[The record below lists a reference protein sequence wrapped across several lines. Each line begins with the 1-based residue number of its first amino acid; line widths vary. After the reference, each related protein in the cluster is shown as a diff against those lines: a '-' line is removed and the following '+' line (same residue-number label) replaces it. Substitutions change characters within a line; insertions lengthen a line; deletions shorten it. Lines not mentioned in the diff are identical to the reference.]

1 MPHPI
6 SPLALISVTLLS
18 SHKVLNLLQE
28 QPFAQPL
35 QESNLREA
43 VYLTYQAWAAREPD
57 HVFHR
62 NWLMLGQ
69 QTADRGGSRWLPG
82 ALQALATE
90 FLCPRHGALYVRL
103 EKYGVWQQSLV
114 SRICSLPVQA
124 AGYTWPPESTYLQG
138 LNPPNW
144 LRSPD
149 AGMWASVHLPTL
161 TPYDPLVEDY
171 LLREGVHETHLHLNG
186 STHAEQCWLRA
197 LRAPQKETADFE
209 RKWHDGDSD
218 ACRRVRE
225 LARSV
230 NPALNPAE
238 LRRQL
243 IVARRL
249 REWLVAA
256 ATEAIPADMELPSSY
271 TVLSSDQG
279 SDKSAPAP
287 ADVRLG
293 LHSGS
298 SSADEMGWLSLL
310 LRRLD
315 EGPERGGAL
324 DRMLHCYLV
333 LQNQY
338 YRLLVQSEEQ
348 FGFDQFQKFTWT
360 DLREP
365 AEKEYLVRF
374 LSMHGRHARQS
385 RVGYLEG
392 RFAPK
397 GSLGKNEELLRN
409 ILGGYLRY
417 LRREQGVGDSEA
429 SPAMTALLDQLHKES
444 DTWLPQE
451 RHHFRLGLVAHFIK
465 QPWDNKGANAGSYRF
480 YGLRQDLE
488 EKAHV
493 LIQTLA
499 TWPHLH
505 RWLRGIDAAANE
517 LHASPEVFA
526 SCYRICR
533 QAGLTRRSYHAG
545 EDFPHLLSGLRQM
558 LDALELLD
566 LRDGDRIGHGTAM
579 GISPRL
585 WLSRM
590 PDELVVRRG
599 DWMLDL
605 LAAWRLLRS
614 KGATEQAY
622 RVECELAALASQ
634 LFDEDLDCTALE
646 RAMSFRGLH
655 LGYLQNAQESTWQ
668 PRIDDKHWLH
678 PVSNLQHAEAML
690 VFKAMG
696 KHRRDLA
703 RLWKWQSDQSLWQRS
718 EALIH
723 VKAGYFD
730 AAGYLCLQQALMDEV
745 AKRRVLIETLP
756 ASNVR
761 ISQYQDFNEHHAF
774 RWMRVPGFTQPG
786 DPPIMVTLGSDDPG
800 IFAGDLNS
808 EFYLLYATLR
818 GTGLGDKEA
827 LNYLAPVNERGRQY
841 RFHDLSIG

>member
-6 SPLALISVTLLS
+6 SPVALISATLLS
-18 SHKVLNLLQE
+18 SHKVLNVLQE
-28 QPFAQPL
+28 QPFALPL
-35 QESNLREA
+35 VEAELREA
-43 VYLTYQAWAAREPD
+43 VYLAYQPWAAREPD
-57 HVFHR
+57 HVFDR
-62 NWLMLGQ
+62 NWLVLGQ
-69 QTADRGGSRWLPG
+69 QPANRAGSRWVQG

-90 FLCPRHGALYVRL
+90 FLAPRHGALYVKL
-103 EKYGVWQQSLV
+103 EKFGVWQQSLV

-124 AGYTWPPESTYLQG
+124 AGYTWPPESTYLRG

-149 AGMWASVHLPTL
+149 TETWASVHLPTL

-171 LLREGVHETHLHLNG
+171 LMREGVHETHLHLNG

-197 LRAPQKETADFE
+197 LLAPDKETTDFE
-209 RKWHDGDSD
+209 KKWHGGNSD

-225 LARSV
+225 LARSI

-243 IVARRL
+243 ITARRL

-256 ATEAIPADMELPSSY
+256 ATETIPADIELPPGY
-271 TVLSSDQG
+271 AALAGDWGKHKV
-279 SDKSAPAP
+279 APVP
-287 ADVRLG
+287 AEAGLG
-293 LHSGS
+293 LHLGS
-298 SSADEMGWLSLL
+298 SSVDEMRWLSLL
-310 LRRLD
+310 LHRLD
-315 EGPERGGAL
+315 KDHERGSAL
-324 DRMLHCYLV
+324 DRMLHCYLL

-360 DLREP
+360 ELREP
-365 AEKEYLVRF
+365 AEKDYLSRF

-397 GSLGKNEELLRN
+397 CSLERNEELLRN

-417 LRREQGVGDSEA
+417 LRRGQGVGDSVAGPE
-429 SPAMTALLDQLHKES
+429 MTVLLDQLHTES
-444 DTWLPQE
+444 EAWLPQE
-451 RHHFRLGLVAHFIK
+451 RRHLRLGLVAHFIK
-465 QPWDNKGANAGSYRF
+465 QSWDSQDDDAGPYRF
-480 YGLRQDLE
+480 YGLRRDLE

-493 LIQTLA
+493 LVRTLS
-499 TWPHLH
+499 TWPRLH

-517 LHASPEVFA
+517 LHAPPEVFA

-533 QAGLTRRSYHAG
+533 QVGLTRRSYHAG

-566 LRDGDRIGHGTAM
+566 LSDGDRIGHGTAM
-579 GISPRL
+579 GISPQL

-590 PDELVVRRG
+590 PDELVVRQG

-605 LAAWRLLRS
+605 LAAWRLLRRQ
-614 KGATEQAY
+614 GEAAQAY

-634 LFDEDLDCTALE
+634 LFDDDVDCTALE
-646 RAMSFRGLH
+646 RAMRFRGLH
-655 LGYLQNAQESTWQ
+655 LDYLQDAMNPDWQ
-668 PRIDDKHWLH
+668 PRVDSEHWLQ
-678 PVSNLQHAEAML
+678 PFNNLQHTEAMR
-690 VFKAMG
+690 VFNAMSD
-696 KHRRDLA
+696 HRRDLV
-703 RLWKWQSDQSLWQRS
+703 RLWKWQSDRDLWRRS
-718 EALIH
+718 EALIR
-723 VKAGYFD
+723 VKAEYFD
-730 AAGYLCLQQALMDEV
+730 AASYLRLQQALMEEV
-745 AKRRVLIETLP
+745 AKRRVLIEMLP

-761 ISQYQDFNEHHAF
+761 ISQYQDFSEHHAL
-774 RWMRVPGFTQPG
+774 RWMRVPGFASPG
-786 DPPIMVTLGSDDPG
+786 DPPVMITLGSDDPG

-818 GTGLGDKEA
+818 GVGLGDKEA